1 MSASAMSV
9 IAATMKCN
17 PQVLGLAEAS
27 APPVATLD
35 DFTSLLGLNDARMM
49 VDLLKLAV
57 AGRAGDNAKETITN
71 VLVGMARE
79 YNSVACM
86 LLELCVTELEDVA
99 INNNCSLHCAP
110 QPVQESSHPYID
122 DVSLNG
128 HVKIQGAEMLR
139 VEFDR
144 QCSTERRHD
153 PLTIMDSAGKTV
165 AVKCGRE
172 WSDWSAP
179 LLIPG
184 DELKWKFTSDGSV
197 NGWGWRFT
205 VYPIMSQNGQQGS
218 DRDVLSQ
225 PSVELVMCLLEPCL
239 PLAPHR
245 NLVTRLAAA
254 LAACAQLSSLGAA
267 ERMWCLEKLRELMCS
282 PLGKLLDIP
291 AFLQTDRVDSS
302 FFKANLV
309 HSLPQALLRQY
320 EYEDPAV
327 KGEKHLMH
335 SPFFKALVALACDL
349 NVDATSYCADRH
361 KWSWFQRYCL
371 AMRVAAALIHR
382 TQLPATFCAE
392 VQYILL
398 VIIKKILS
406 FFILGGYKNY
416 LRCAAFIRRLSVF
429 IVFMYLFTRPHH
441 SDVNE

>member
-1 MSASAMSV
+1 MTMQMQTSEIAHGGGEAPASEAEAAVAAISTKSTPEENDSPLAAFPSLSSSASVSSRASKMSASAMSV

-71 VLVGMARE
+71 VLVG
-79 YNSVACM
+79 
-86 LLELCVTELEDVA
+86 
-99 INNNCSLHCAP
+99 
-110 QPVQESSHPYID
+110 
-122 DVSLNG
+122 
-128 HVKIQGAEMLR
+128 AEMLR

-144 QCSTERRHD
+144 QCSTERRHN

-302 FFKANLV
+302 LANLLR
-309 HSLPQALLRQY
+309 SLPQALLRQY

-327 KGEKHLMH
+327 KGGKHLIH

-371 AMRVAAALIHR
+371 AMRVAAA
-382 TQLPATFCAE
+382 
-392 VQYILL
+392 
-398 VIIKKILS
+398 
-406 FFILGGYKNY
+406 
-416 LRCAAFIRRLSVF
+416 
-429 IVFMYLFTRPHH
+429 
-441 SDVNE
+441 